1 MEASETPQAAK
12 KPSIVIGSIWLAV
25 LCIVLLVYTGSR
37 SEVGGNAGYAL
48 GYGMGTGLIPWV
60 IFHFAVARRRGSGF
74 AGVSLALILASAAAG
89 TWIAFRA
96 HDSREQMAR
105 MGASMQKELDAVAR
119 SVQEAKPTAKIDT
132 TPAAGGEVGE
142 MERFGRTFLSRMAE
156 LRNDYLR
163 QLDSIGWDGILDAKR
178 IAADKGLVQ
187 SRQMVGKARALV
199 ASYKDK
205 ALATIESARADIDK
219 LPISDEA
226 RRGFRKGFE
235 KSLETSRG
243 RLVEQLTLE
252 AGIVDEVGKLFD
264 LLAAKSGTWAVRGG
278 KVVFTDQAT
287 LSGFNAHLA
296 EMQKLSARQGAL
308 QKQALESTR
317 AKLENLAK

>member
-1 MEASETPQAAK
+1 MEPTEAPQAPER
-12 KPSIVIGSIWLAV
+12 PSLLVGSIWVAV
-25 LCIVLLVYTGSR
+25 VCAGVFAYNVLRSDVGAGTSYAIGEGIGGGLV
-37 SEVGGNAGYAL
+37 L
-48 GYGMGTGLIPWV
+48 WV
-60 IFHFAVARRRGSGF
+60 IFHFAIAKRRGWEFSG
-74 AGVSLALILASAAAG
+74 AALGFILAAAAVG
-89 TWIAFRA
+89 SAVNVKA
-96 HDSREQMAR
+96 KENREQMAAMR
-105 MGASMQKELDAVAR
+105 DSMRKEIDAVAR
-119 SVQEAKPTAKIDT
+119 SVQEAKPTARIDT
-132 TPAAGGEVGE
+132 TPTAGGEVGE

-178 IAADKGLVQ
+178 IAADKGLVH

-199 ASYKDK
+199 ASYKEK

-219 LPISDEA
+219 LPVSDEA

-278 KVVFTDQAT
+278 QLVFADQAT
-287 LSGFNAHLA
+287 LSSFNGHLA
-296 EMQKLSARQGAL
+296 EMQKLSARQEAL